1 MLRLRRA
8 AIRAGAA
15 VGLILVGLILVGLIL
30 ILSLPA
36 GAGSTFA
43 TARDAHL
50 SGRHQ
55 EAVVHLRSY
64 LASAPKDATAW
75 LWLGASY
82 YQLGQA
88 EDAVAAF
95 TRAASLRPSAEVLL
109 WLGASYVRLG
119 RYTEAER
126 VLGQASASPRS
137 QTAQVARQWL
147 RTIRGRQAPVLDER
161 QDPAQYAYVVRW
173 YNPALNAEQVD
184 AVVRS
189 VLYFSRRYGVDPRLV
204 VSLIAVESGFHPTAQ
219 SSAGAYGLG
228 QLMPAT
234 ARSLGVNPSDPV
246 ANIYGTVRYL
256 RAQLD
261 RFGGN
266 AALALAAYNA
276 GRGAVSRYGG
286 IPPYS
291 ETQWYV
297 VNVMALY
304 RHLAGS

>member
-1 MLRLRRA
+1 MLRV
-8 AIRAGAA
+8 GATIGL
-15 VGLILVGLILVGLIL
+15 VLSLSLSLILPP
-30 ILSLPA
+30 SA
-36 GAGSTFA
+36 SAGSTFA
-43 TARDAHL
+43 SAREAHL
-50 SGRHQ
+50 SGRHR
-55 EAVVHLRSY
+55 EAVVYLRSY

-75 LWLGASY
+75 VWLGASY
-82 YQLGQA
+82 YQLGQGA
-88 EDAVAAF
+88 EAVTAF
-95 TRAASLRPSAEVLL
+95 TRAAALRPSAEVLL
-109 WLGASYVRLG
+109 WLGASYVQLG
-119 RYTEAER
+119 RYAEAER

-147 RTIRGRQAPVLDER
+147 RAIRGRQAPVLDER
-161 QDPAQYAYVVRW
+161 QDPAQYTYVVQW
-173 YNPALNAEQVD
+173 YNPALSPVQVD
-184 AVVRS
+184 AIVRS
-189 VLYFSRRYGVDPRLV
+189 VLYFSGRYSVDPRLV
-204 VSLIAVESGFHPTAQ
+204 MSLIAVESGFHPTAQ
-219 SSAGAYGLG
+219 SPVGAYGLG

-234 ARSLGVNPSDPV
+234 ARSLGVNPADPV